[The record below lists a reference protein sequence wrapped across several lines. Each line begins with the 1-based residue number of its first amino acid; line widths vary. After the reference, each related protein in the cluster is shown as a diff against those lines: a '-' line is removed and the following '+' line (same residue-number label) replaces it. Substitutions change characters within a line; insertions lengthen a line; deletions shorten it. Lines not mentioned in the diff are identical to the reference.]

1 MNLYYE
7 SYTLA
12 DNLNKL
18 NRCLYL
24 IKCGNYY
31 EMFEFMNSLYN
42 SDIKVISYV
51 ELRKLLIKPTFML
64 TYYDLKYYELPI
76 VSYILME
83 NIRESQNKIY
93 N

>member
-1 MNLYYE
+1 MNLYYK

-42 SDIKVISYV
+42 SDIKVMSYV
-51 ELRKLLIKPTFML
+51 ELRKLLIKPTYML
-64 TYYDLKYYELPI
+64 SYYDLKHYELPI
-76 VSYILME
+76 ILYILMK
-83 NIRESQNKIY
+83 NIRETQNKMY
-93 N
+93 T